1 MGRVVRGEDKWLFG
15 SQRPER
21 GLSQGAL
28 MGKGWGSV
36 SLVQVWGMMWMD
48 GNESGEAGTSAGL
61 QTETFQCSQG
71 GTGAPGQRGQ
81 GRGWG
86 PRTL

>member
-28 MGKGWGSV
+28 MGQGLGECEPGPGLGRDVDGW
-36 SLVQVWGMMWMD
+36 
-48 GNESGEAGTSAGL
+48 E
-61 QTETFQCSQG
+61 
-71 GTGAPGQRGQ
+71 
-81 GRGWG
+81 
-86 PRTL
+86 